1 MTHLEKFL
9 CWETSIPDS
18 LFLNQPI
25 HGEWKTW
32 TYREAGSEIRRV
44 AAGLQRIGLPFGSHI
59 AILSKNCAH
68 WILADLAI
76 AAAGFVGVPI
86 YPTLSAEGVKYI
98 LDHSD
103 TKLIF
108 LGKLDTFD
116 QQRSGISDSIKRISF
131 PFYGPDEGEP
141 WQTLLKSEPLA
152 EIQFPSPEG
161 TASIMYSSGTTGAPK
176 GVMLSFKAF
185 DFAGNAIVKNFGIR
199 KKQRFVSYLPLSHI
213 AEKAYVEMGV
223 IYSGSSI
230 SFVES
235 LDKFSDNLREIKP
248 NLFGG
253 VPRIFTKLQQGILS
267 KLPSQKLDKLLSLP
281 LVSFFIKKLLR
292 KKLGFEKT
300 TLFVGGAAPLPVP
313 LLQWFMRIGI
323 PITEVYGM
331 TENCGYSHGDH
342 GNNLR
347 FGSVGRP
354 WPEVKTKF
362 LETGEILVKHDG
374 LMKGYYKDA
383 LATAEVFSA
392 DGYLKTGD
400 LGVTDKDGF
409 LTITGRV
416 KDQFKTDKAKYISPA
431 PIELKLL
438 SNKDIE
444 QVCVVG
450 VGIPQPI
457 ALVVLS
463 AVGKLK
469 SREVLTQSLSET
481 INEINNRLEHFE
493 KLEKAIVLKKEWTV
507 ENGLLT
513 PSLKLKRNELEK
525 IYVPHYAQWYGKE
538 DIVIWEE

>member
-9 CWETSIPDS
+9 FWETSAPHA

-32 TYREAGSEIRRV
+32 TYREAASEIRRV
-44 AAGLQRIGLPFGSHI
+44 AAGLQRLALPQGTHV

-76 AAAGFVGVPI
+76 AAAGYVAVPI
-86 YPTLSAEGVKYI
+86 YPTLSGDGVKYI

-108 LGKLDTFD
+108 LGKLDAFD
-116 QQRSGISDSIKRISF
+116 QQRTGISDSIKKVSF
-131 PFYGPDEGEP
+131 PFYGPEEGNS
-141 WQTLLKSEPLA
+141 WNDLLKNDPLS
-152 EIQFPSPEG
+152 EIQFPAADHV
-161 TASIMYSSGTTGAPK
+161 ASIMYSSGTTGAPK

-185 DFAGNAIVKNFGIR
+185 DFVGNAIVKNFRIKQG
-199 KKQRFVSYLPLSHI
+199 QRFVSYLPLSHI

-223 IYSGSSI
+223 IYSGSSM

-253 VPRIFTKLQQGILS
+253 VPRIFTKLQEGILS
-267 KLPSQKLDKLLSLP
+267 KLPSPKLDTLLSIP
-281 LVSFFIKKLLR
+281 LVSLFVKKLLR

-313 LLQWFMRIGI
+313 LLRWFMRIGI

-342 GNNLR
+342 GKNLH

-362 LETGEILVKHDG
+362 LQTGEILVMHDG
-374 LMKGYYKDA
+374 LMDGYYKDPV
-383 LATAEVFSA
+383 ATACAFST

-400 LGVTDKDGF
+400 LGVADKDGF

-438 SNKDIE
+438 SNKNIE

-457 ALVVLS
+457 ALIILS
-463 AVGKLK
+463 AAGKLK
-469 SREVLTQSLSET
+469 TREALTQSLSET
-481 INEINNRLEHFE
+481 INETNSHLEHFE

-525 IYVPHYAQWYGKE
+525 IYVPNYSLWYRQEGM
-538 DIVIWEE
+538 IIWET

>member
-9 CWETSIPDS
+9 FWETSAPHA
-18 LFLNQPI
+18 LFLNQPV

-32 TYREAGSEIRRV
+32 TYLEAASEIRRV
-44 AAGLQRIGLPFGSHI
+44 AAGLQRFGLPQGTHV

-76 AAAGFVGVPI
+76 AAAGYVAVPI
-86 YPTLSAEGVKYI
+86 YPTLSADGVKYI

-108 LGKLDTFD
+108 LGKLDAFD
-116 QQRSGISDSIKRISF
+116 QQRTGIPDSIKKVSF
-131 PFYGPDEGEP
+131 PFYGPEEGNS
-141 WQTLLKSEPLA
+141 WNDLLKNEPLS
-152 EIQFPSPEG
+152 EIQFPAADHV
-161 TASIMYSSGTTGAPK
+161 ASIMYSSGTTGAPK

-185 DFAGNAIVKNFGIR
+185 DFVGNAIVKNFRIKQG
-199 KKQRFVSYLPLSHI
+199 QRFVSYLPLSHI

-223 IYSGSSI
+223 IYSGSSM

-253 VPRIFTKLQQGILS
+253 VPRIFTKLQEGILS
-267 KLPSQKLDKLLSLP
+267 KLPSQKLDTLLSLP
-281 LVSFFIKKLLR
+281 LVSLFVKKLLR

-313 LLQWFMRIGI
+313 LLRWFMRIGI

-342 GNNLR
+342 GKNLHL
-347 FGSVGRP
+347 GSVGRP

-362 LETGEILVKHDG
+362 LQTGEILVMHDG
-374 LMKGYYKDA
+374 LMDGYYKDPA
-383 LATAEVFSA
+383 ATAAAFST

-400 LGVTDKDGF
+400 LGVADKDEF

-457 ALVVLS
+457 ALIILS
-463 AVGKLK
+463 AAGKLK
-469 SREVLTQSLSET
+469 TREALTQSLSET
-481 INEINNRLEHFE
+481 INETNSHLEHFE

-525 IYVPHYAQWYGKE
+525 IYVPNYSLWYRQEG
-538 DIVIWEE
+538 IIIWET

>member
-9 CWETSIPDS
+9 FWETSAPHA

-32 TYREAGSEIRRV
+32 TYREAASEIRRV
-44 AAGLQRIGLPFGSHI
+44 AAGLQRLALPQGTHV

-76 AAAGFVGVPI
+76 AAAGYVAVPI
-86 YPTLSAEGVKYI
+86 YPTLSGDGVKYI

-108 LGKLDTFD
+108 LGKLDAFD
-116 QQRSGISDSIKRISF
+116 QQRTGISDSIKKVSF
-131 PFYGPDEGEP
+131 PFYGPEEGNS
-141 WQTLLKSEPLA
+141 WNDLLKNDPLS
-152 EIQFPSPEG
+152 EIQFPAADHV
-161 TASIMYSSGTTGAPK
+161 ASIMYSSGTTGAPK

-185 DFAGNAIVKNFGIR
+185 DFVGNAIVKNFRIKQG
-199 KKQRFVSYLPLSHI
+199 QRFVSYLPLSHI

-223 IYSGSSI
+223 IYSGSSM

-253 VPRIFTKLQQGILS
+253 VPRIFTKLQEGILS
-267 KLPSQKLDKLLSLP
+267 KLPSPKLDTLLSIP
-281 LVSFFIKKLLR
+281 LVSLFVKKLLR

-313 LLQWFMRIGI
+313 LLRWFMRIGI

-342 GNNLR
+342 GKNLH

-362 LETGEILVKHDG
+362 LQTGEILVMHDG
-374 LMKGYYKDA
+374 LMDGYYKDPV
-383 LATAEVFSA
+383 ATACAFST

-400 LGVTDKDGF
+400 LGVADKDGF

-457 ALVVLS
+457 ALIILS
-463 AVGKLK
+463 AAGKLK
-469 SREVLTQSLSET
+469 TREALTQSLSET
-481 INEINNRLEHFE
+481 INETNSHLEHFE

-525 IYVPHYAQWYGKE
+525 IYVPNYSLWYRQEGM
-538 DIVIWEE
+538 IIWET

>member
-1 MTHLEKFL
+1 M
-9 CWETSIPDS
+9 
-18 LFLNQPI
+18 
-25 HGEWKTW
+25 
-32 TYREAGSEIRRV
+32 
-44 AAGLQRIGLPFGSHI
+44 
-59 AILSKNCAH
+59 
-68 WILADLAI
+68 
-76 AAAGFVGVPI
+76 
-86 YPTLSAEGVKYI
+86 
-98 LDHSD
+98 
-103 TKLIF
+103 
-108 LGKLDTFD
+108 
-116 QQRSGISDSIKRISF
+116 
-131 PFYGPDEGEP
+131 
-141 WQTLLKSEPLA
+141 
-152 EIQFPSPEG
+152 
-161 TASIMYSSGTTGAPK
+161 
-176 GVMLSFKAF
+176 
-185 DFAGNAIVKNFGIR
+185 
-199 KKQRFVSYLPLSHI
+199 
-213 AEKAYVEMGV
+213 
-223 IYSGSSI
+223 
-230 SFVES
+230 
-235 LDKFSDNLREIKP
+235 
-248 NLFGG
+248 
-253 VPRIFTKLQQGILS
+253 
-267 KLPSQKLDKLLSLP
+267 
-281 LVSFFIKKLLR
+281 
-292 KKLGFEKT
+292 
-300 TLFVGGAAPLPVP
+300 
-313 LLQWFMRIGI
+313 
-323 PITEVYGM
+323 
-331 TENCGYSHGDH
+331 
-342 GNNLR
+342 
-347 FGSVGRP
+347 
-354 WPEVKTKF
+354 EVKTKF

-525 IYVPHYAQWYGKE
+525 IYVPHYAEWYGKE